1 MVKAKSKANTPEA
14 AMNQRLLAY
23 LSLSFYSITNHFVQA
38 SQDDQAEYFD
48 DLYRLAD
55 STNSEAWYFS
65 ALINTRKNNLTGAK
79 SDLLKAVDLGFAD
92 KERMLTQ
99 VEFQVVAKDINL
111 QEIAASIK

>member
-1 MVKAKSKANTPEA
+1 
-14 AMNQRLLAY
+14 MNQRLLTY

-65 ALINTRKNNLTGAK
+65 ALINTRKK
-79 SDLLKAVDLGFAD
+79 
-92 KERMLTQ
+92 
-99 VEFQVVAKDINL
+99 I
-111 QEIAASIK
+111 I